1 MTPHDIAAD
10 FGTITFLSVVKTF
23 ILLVGGYVT
32 ITAYRAYRR
41 TGDGAL
47 IYLAIGFGL
56 ITLGTFLAGAVY
68 HLGLTLEEGILIES
82 FLVFI
87 GFLVI
92 AYSLYYRPS

>member
-1 MTPHDIAAD
+1 MSPDQIATD
-10 FGTITFLSVVKTF
+10 LGTITFLSIVKTS
-23 ILLVGGYVT
+23 ILIVGGFVT

-47 IYLAIGFGL
+47 AYLAIGFAL
-56 ITLGTFLAGAVY
+56 VTLGTFLAGAVY

-92 AYSLYYRPS
+92 AYSMYHRPR

>member
-1 MTPHDIAAD
+1 MSPDQIATD
-10 FGTITFLSVVKTF
+10 LGTITFLSIVKTS
-23 ILLVGGYVT
+23 ILIVGGFVT

-41 TGDGAL
+41 TGDCAL
-47 IYLAIGFGL
+47 AYLAIGFAL
-56 ITLGTFLAGAVY
+56 VTLGTFLAGAVY

-92 AYSLYYRPS
+92 AYSMYHRPR